1 MTIEEMR
8 NELIKRIPE
17 MKSEIETAPDAAIEI
32 AYALSKLPKE
42 IRNIVADE
50 LGSMIENQENEKEA
64 HECI

>member
-17 MKSEIETAPDAAIEI
+17 MKSETETASDEVIEI

>member
-1 MTIEEMR
+1 MKIEEMR

-17 MKSEIETAPDAAIEI
+17 MKSEIETASDTAVEI
-32 AYALSKLPKE
+32 SYALSKLPKE